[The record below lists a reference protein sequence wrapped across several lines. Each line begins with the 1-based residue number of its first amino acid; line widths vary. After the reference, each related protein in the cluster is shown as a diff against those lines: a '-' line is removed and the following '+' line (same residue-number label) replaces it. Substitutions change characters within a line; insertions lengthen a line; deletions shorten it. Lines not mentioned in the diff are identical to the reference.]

1 MLHSGPLNPILQN
14 VASVAE
20 IAETQTAFLGINI
33 LIYYMVLPFFWKY
46 SVVAGSTLLFML
58 SKKKKINKEEFLNL
72 NGALIYIS
80 TYRCRVLTGAEDR
93 STQKGAAAVK
103 SPFTVPQVKMQA
115 HQQNAATRRR
125 TRNSKTFTFCGSGAC
140 TWKDSGRFHQQTM
153 INSHGRERAGPNCCH
168 TQRKST
174 RGADAHTNEA
184 KLVVMKPL
192 FLFSSLTVYVK
203 LLFVK

>member
-1 MLHSGPLNPILQN
+1 MAHS
-14 VASVAE
+14 
-20 IAETQTAFLGINI
+20 F
-33 LIYYMVLPFFWKY
+33 
-46 SVVAGSTLLFML
+46 TLARIDESWRM
-58 SKKKKINKEEFLNL
+58 
-72 NGALIYIS
+72 
-80 TYRCRVLTGAEDR
+80 LTGAED
-93 STQKGAAAVK
+93 SSSINTKGSSCRHVALYG
-103 SPFTVPQVKMQA
+103 SPGTRA
-115 HQQNAATRRR
+115 RQQNAAARRR
-125 TRNSKTFTFCGSGAC
+125 TRNSRTFTFCGSGAC
-140 TWKDSGRFHQQTM
+140 TRKDSGRFRQQTM